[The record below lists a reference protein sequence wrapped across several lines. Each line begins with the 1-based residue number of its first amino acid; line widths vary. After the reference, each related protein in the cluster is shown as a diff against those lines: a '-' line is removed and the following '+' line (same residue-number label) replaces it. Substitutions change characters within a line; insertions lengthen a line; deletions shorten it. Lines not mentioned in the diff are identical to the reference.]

1 MTGMGLLENPLESC
15 LQFNNGQWAS
25 AEFVTSGSGH
35 GVDLLQRYSGPFK
48 FVLPNAVFI
57 GSEILPKWMNKPGRI
72 RAWKE
77 KFLWKMAHW
86 NRLWTVQWAP
96 LKGQQSP

>member
-1 MTGMGLLENPLESC
+1 MSGIRLLEKFFEGA
-15 LQFNNGQWAS
+15 LQFSHLGA
-25 AEFVTSGSGH
+25 VTSGSGH
-35 GVDLLQRYSGPFK
+35 GSFE

-57 GSEILPKWMNKPGRI
+57 GSDILPKWMNKPGRI

-77 KFLWKMAHW
+77 KFLCKMAHW

-96 LKGQQSP
+96 LKGQKSP

>member
-15 LQFNNGQWAS
+15 LQFNKGQWAS

-35 GVDLLQRYSGPFK
+35 GVDLLQRYSGPFEL
-48 FVLPNAVFI
+48 VLPNAVFI

-72 RAWKE
+72 QGLE
-77 KFLWKMAHW
+77 GEVF
-86 NRLWTVQWAP
+86 VQNGSLEP
-96 LKGQQSP
+96 SVDCPVGTP